1 MRIYILGKLLAVSML
16 IIGIYGCGGSSS
28 GGDTPPEEVS
38 TLANIAVKDMQIFD
52 KDTYYI
58 LSSDNNVYEV
68 DEALNQITKTI
79 PLSNINDP
87 EGFFVDLEGN
97 IFIADTGG
105 NRVVRLSKSSAYQQ
119 TMAFG
124 KTGSGNGEFEQP
136 RDVVV
141 ESKGDEQ
148 KIYVLDAG
156 NNRVQVFNYVG
167 AWLYAFDGSN
177 TATGKLNNPT
187 SMTGYYAQ
195 PLTIVDSGNG
205 VIRTLQCSL
214 NQDEHEVAVIKDG
227 ISSDL
232 GKVTTNGSLMVTD
245 KANSKVLVFQ
255 NSTSLEYDITTDKPP
270 KIVIS
275 RDDLSLL
282 VAYEGTAGIATLTR
296 ELDPPGS
303 QPVDIAR
310 AFVEAL
316 IANDQ
321 DTVKALVGY
330 NPTTID
336 FIYSDQ
342 ARLDKAIEYYQQ
354 ITGYEQTYHT
364 TGYATVKAHLIT
376 ATEELDAF
384 FELEIASPQ
393 VVTGRTWLV
402 TQFY

>member
-1 MRIYILGKLLAVSML
+1 MKKYGFSLLIML
-16 IIGIYGCGGSSS
+16 SLVFVGCDS
-28 GGDTPPEEVS
+28 GGGGGDSSTEEVT
-38 TLANIAVKDMQIFD
+38 TLANITVIDMQIFD
-52 KDTYYI
+52 ENKYYI
-58 LSSDNNVYEV
+58 LSSDNNIYEV
-68 DEALNQITKTI
+68 DESLNQITKTI
-79 PLSNINDP
+79 PLSNIINP
-87 EGFFVDLEGN
+87 EGFFVDLEGD
-97 IFIADTGG
+97 IFIADTGS
-105 NRVVRLSKSSAYQQ
+105 NRVVRLSKSSDYLQ

-124 KTGSGNGEFEQP
+124 KTGSGNGEFEKP

-177 TATGKLNNPT
+177 TPTGKLNNPT
-187 SMTGYYAQ
+187 SMIGHFAQ
-195 PLTIVDSGNG
+195 PLSIVDSGNSA
-205 VIRTLQCSL
+205 IRTLQCSAAG
-214 NQDEHEVAVIKDG
+214 QEYEVAVIKDG
-227 ISSDL
+227 ISADL
-232 GKVTTNGSLMVTD
+232 GKITTNGSLIVPD
-245 KANSKVLVFQ
+245 KVNRKILIFQ
-255 NSTSLEYDITTDKPP
+255 NNASLEYNFTTDKTP

-275 RDDLSLL
+275 HDDVSLT
-282 VAYEGTAGIATLTR
+282 VAYEGEGGVSIITR

-303 QPVDIAR
+303 QPVDIAQ

-316 IANDQ
+316 IDKDQ
-321 DTVKALVGY
+321 NTVEALVGY

-342 ARLDKAIEYYQQ
+342 ARLDRAIEYYQN

-364 TGYATVKAHLIT
+364 TGYATVKAHVVT

-393 VVTGRTWLV
+393 VVTSRTWLV